1 LSLYFTLKGDTHEV
15 HNSGINGWTISPHDD
30 TCYVFQNQK

>member
-15 HNSGINGWTISPHDD
+15 HNYIIGFNWKINKSMLNHGYLCI
-30 TCYVFQNQK
+30 